1 MNSKDLNRLVRNPV
15 AMMKFQATGKFERP
29 EMPSS
34 PLITLLMSL
43 HPRERLRILDVQM
56 HPDLGYRAGLSFVTA
71 GLALNW
77 LTPANPPASIPSES
91 HKDQRFKGV
100 LTIRDLAKHAK
111 VPQDIIESWERRQ
124 SRPARPQEP
133 QDDGLGI

>member
-29 EMPSS
+29 ETPSS

-43 HPRERLRILDVQM
+43 HPRERVRILDVQM
-56 HPDLGYRAGLSFVTA
+56 HPDLGYRSGLSFVTA

-77 LTPANPPASIPSES
+77 LFPANPPASIPSES
-91 HKDQRFKGV
+91 HKDQRFKTE

-124 SRPARPQEP
+124 QRPARPQEP